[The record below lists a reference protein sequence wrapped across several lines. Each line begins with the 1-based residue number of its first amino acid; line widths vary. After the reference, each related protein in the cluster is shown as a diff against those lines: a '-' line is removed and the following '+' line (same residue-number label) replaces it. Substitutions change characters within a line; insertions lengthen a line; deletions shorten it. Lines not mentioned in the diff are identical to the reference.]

1 MCHSA
6 RQLEGVIP
14 SNNLQDINIQP
25 AGKANLIGERGLWA
39 PTLQRWMKGPFPR
52 VSE

>member
-25 AGKANLIGERGLWA
+25 AGKANLTVRVACGH
-39 PTLQRWMKGPFPR
+39 QRFNAG
-52 VSE
+52 